1 MYVLTCFWGVWKMA
15 LCNGRNSLTAQSPY
29 DFCSLIWCCSGANIQ
44 EEKISLQP
52 THRTPM
58 KNHVL
63 SFVLASEKRAFCT
76 NKSLINRTEIQGP
89 LFPLQVSCLLLR
101 EGFLDYQSLS
111 DSHTMCFFSTF
122 STLVLNDFYSGS
134 LGSLL
139 PTGIHSL
146 WQQSSVQYLFPPL
159 PQCGLATLHTLL
171 PDPSHHPPW
180 SLLTTWAWI

>member
-1 MYVLTCFWGVWKMA
+1 
-15 LCNGRNSLTAQSPY
+15 
-29 DFCSLIWCCSGANIQ
+29 
-44 EEKISLQP
+44 
-52 THRTPM
+52 M

-139 PTGIHSL
+139 PAGIHSL

-171 PDPSHHPPW
+171 PDPSHHAPLVSTHHVSLDLEH
-180 SLLTTWAWI
+180 SLLTCSSCQGHPGEVGPCCHLPASIWFFHCGKKPWH